1 VKGEAFL
8 QTEQQLLRSFSDGNT
23 SAADI
28 LVARYEDR
36 LYNLCFKLT
45 LNRHEAEDLYQQTWL
60 KVLQSPKMFFPKSF
74 QNWLYTI
81 CLNVY
86 RDICRKNTLR
96 GRFIAEDAEDKLPEI
111 ASPSGSAESEAVDSI
126 TQALLMSKVDR
137 LPDKLRLPI
146 LLCYF
151 EDLDYREIAQVLGL
165 PVGTV
170 KSRLN
175 TAKKSLRTEMESEL
189 DV

>member
-1 VKGEAFL
+1 M
-8 QTEQQLLRSFSDGNT
+8 QTDEQLLRSFSGGDEN
-23 SAADI
+23 AAAM
-28 LVARYEDR
+28 LVARYEDG

-45 LNRHEAEDLYQQTWL
+45 FNRHEAEDLFQQTWL
-60 KVLQSPKMFFPKSF
+60 KALQKSGVFSPKSF

-81 CLNVY
+81 ALNVY
-86 RDICRKNTLR
+86 RDTCRKSARRSRL
-96 GRFIAEDAEDKLPEI
+96 IAADGQTALMEAQTPWD
-111 ASPSGSAESEAVDSI
+111 SAESEAMDSI
-126 TQALLMSKVDR
+126 AQAALMKKVNG
-137 LPDKLRLPI
+137 LPDKLKLPI

-151 EDLDYREIAQVLGL
+151 EDLDYKGCAHVLGL

-175 TAKKSLRTEMESEL
+175 AAKKKLRAQMENET